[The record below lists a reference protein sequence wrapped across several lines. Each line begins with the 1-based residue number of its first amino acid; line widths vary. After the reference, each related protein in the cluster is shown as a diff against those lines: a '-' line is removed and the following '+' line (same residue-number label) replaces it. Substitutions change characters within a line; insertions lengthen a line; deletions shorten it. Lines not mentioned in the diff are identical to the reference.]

1 MTGQLW
7 IIAAPSGA
15 GKTSL
20 VDALIATT
28 PDLYVSI
35 SHTTRAPRPA
45 EEEGKNYFFVRQDVF
60 ESMIQRH
67 AFIEYAKVFDHY
79 YGTEQSWVQKQL
91 AEGMDVILEID
102 WQGAQQIKRLMPD
115 TKSIFILPPSL
126 ATLSQRLEGRGQDKP
141 EVISRRLKEAT
152 LEMSH
157 CEEFDY
163 IVINDQFEQAL
174 AELSAIITA
183 QRLST
188 SRQVQKYGTLLQ
200 DLRE

>member
-20 VDALIATT
+20 VNALVATT
-28 PDLYVSI
+28 SDLCVSI

-45 EEEGKNYFFVRQDVF
+45 EEEGKNYFFVKQDVF

-79 YGTEQSWVQKQL
+79 YGTEQSWVQTQL
-91 AEGMDVILEID
+91 TEGMDVILEID
-102 WQGAQQIKRLMPD
+102 WQGARQIKQLMPD
-115 TKSIFILPPSL
+115 TQSIFILPPSL
-126 ATLSQRLEGRGQDKP
+126 ATLAQRLEGRGQDKP
-141 EVISRRLKEAT
+141 EVISRRLREAT

-188 SRQVQKYGTLLQ
+188 PRQVQKYGTLLQ